1 MFGIGFTELV
11 LVSIIAILFLGP
23 DKLPDTMVQIAKFIK
38 SVKKTIGEAQSSL
51 EEELKISDLKDEAL
65 KYKSQLDNAT
75 NELKSFKNIDF
86 DYKLKEGKLKN
97 RNAIKI
103 LQIND
108 YPYDLIKEAI
118 EISKKLDGVGT
129 NNEAEYMIVIEALK
143 LIQSVLEASGESV
156 INTSILI
163 KSDSALVIG
172 QCSLGWKIKVDH
184 LRSLNIGLMSLI
196 NKFGNVE
203 FEKLSGDVM
212 KSILGH

>member
-86 DYKLKEGKLKN
+86 DDMDDLQDDGLSKEEPLAKAKKKSPSAERKAMETPVETKN
-97 RNAIKI
+97 DLVTFKKEPKKTDE
-103 LQIND
+103 ND
-108 YPYDLIKEAI
+108 N
-118 EISKKLDGVGT
+118 SK
-129 NNEAEYMIVIEALK
+129 
-143 LIQSVLEASGESV
+143 
-156 INTSILI
+156 
-163 KSDSALVIG
+163 
-172 QCSLGWKIKVDH
+172 
-184 LRSLNIGLMSLI
+184 
-196 NKFGNVE
+196 
-203 FEKLSGDVM
+203 GDA
-212 KSILGH
+212 